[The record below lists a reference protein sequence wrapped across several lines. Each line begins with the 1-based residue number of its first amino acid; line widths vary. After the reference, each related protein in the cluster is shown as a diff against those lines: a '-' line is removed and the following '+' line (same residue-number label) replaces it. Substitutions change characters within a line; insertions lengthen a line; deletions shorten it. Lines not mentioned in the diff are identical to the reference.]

1 MRKEIS
7 RRVVNER
14 IIGSSNPM
22 ARWGRDS
29 KQSCFGAFSGFFFG
43 ILIFFLTF
51 MLPFSAARTEKDSKD
66 ISKLEVMD
74 VKDAAGFSGKALLQ
88 GIAEP
93 VDRLQ
98 VPRGSASD
106 IIAFRYTVEK
116 YETRIEE
123 HDETHTE
130 VRNGKDVEVT
140 ERVQEEVT
148 EWVTDDDRS
157 REEWSDVRFGH
168 LLLESGAAGP
178 KFDIPWQEIFREGD
192 ENTKLRET
200 VEIKQGGQQCLL
212 AIEMKDGN
220 VVAEPDFF
228 RLTDKQKD
236 QLVSTM
242 NSEEEGSRWMKIAFS
257 VILWT
262 IAFNLILGPAML
274 LFNIFPVKQVGG
286 CARGIVTL
294 LAFIAACVTTFIT
307 YVLTKFW
314 WVIVLLIVGL
324 AVFMIV
330 KAMSPGKAE
339 PDMNLDD
346 DPDPDPERPAA
357 G

>member
-1 MRKEIS
+1 MRREVS
-7 RRVVNER
+7 RRVVNEKVL
-14 IIGSSNPM
+14 GSANPM

-29 KQSCFGAFSGFFFG
+29 KQSCFGAFSGFFIG

-51 MLPFSAARTEKDSKD
+51 MLPFSAARTEKDSRD
-66 ISKLEVMD
+66 IGKLDVMK
-74 VKDAAGFSGKALLQ
+74 VEDASGFSGKALLS
-88 GIAEP
+88 GTAEP
-93 VDRLQ
+93 VEQLR
-98 VPRGSASD
+98 VPRGTASN

-130 VRNGKDVEVT
+130 VRNGKDVQVT

-148 EWVTDDDRS
+148 EWVTDKDRS

-168 LLLESGAAGP
+168 LLLESGSAGP
-178 KFDIPWQEIFREGD
+178 RFDIPWQEIFREGD
-192 ENTKLRET
+192 EGTKLRET
-200 VEIKQGGQQCLL
+200 VEIKQGGQPCLL

-228 RLTDKQKD
+228 RLTDKTKD

-242 NSEEEGSRWMKIAFS
+242 DSEEEGGRWMKIVFS

-262 IAFNLILGPAML
+262 IAFNLMLGPAML
-274 LFNIFPVKQVGG
+274 MFNIFPVKQVGG
-286 CARGIVTL
+286 CARGIVGFMAF
-294 LAFIAACVTTFIT
+294 LAAIVTTWIT

-324 AVFMIV
+324 AVFMV
-330 KAMSPGKAE
+330 VRAMQPGKAE
-339 PDMNLDD
+339 PDMDLDD
-346 DPDPDPERPAA
+346 DPEPGEPAA